1 MKRRAFLRAAFPL
14 LSFWGALAVA
24 LPGVSADAKPVKI
37 AVCGPLTGDQGKQG
51 QDMLRGTQ
59 LAADEWNARGG
70 VLGRPVVIVSGD
82 DQHDPKQARSV
93 AVKMANDGV
102 AGVIGHFNSSCTIP
116 ASDVYTESGIVMIT
130 PASTNPQVTDRGY
143 ENVFR
148 VCGRDDQQGRV
159 AARYA
164 VEILKVKKVA
174 ILHDNTTYGKGLA
187 DEFRKGLGAGVAVAY
202 TGGITQGDLDYK
214 AILTNVKGAGPDLWF
229 FGGIYPE
236 AGRLV
241 KQAREIGLPALF
253 MSGDGTIDQE
263 FLKIAGP
270 AAEGA
275 LVTFGPDH
283 KTLPTAKAFLA
294 AYEKR
299 FGEAGPYS
307 IYAYDAANILLE
319 GIRKAGSLDGEAVSG
334 AIRARAHDGAF
345 GAISFDAKGD
355 VKVAPYI
362 CWRVEKGQFVPC
374 PDNPK

>member
-1 MKRRAFLRAAFPL
+1 MRRLASVLGALPVLGAL
-14 LSFWGALAVA
+14 WGASTAWA
-24 LPGVSADAKPVKI
+24 QPPVKI

-51 QDMLRGTQ
+51 QDMLHGVE
-59 LAADEWNARGG
+59 LAAEEWNAKGG
-70 VLGRPVVIVSGD
+70 VLGRKVAVVSGD

-102 AGVIGHFNSSCTIP
+102 AGVVGHFNSSCTIP
-116 ASDVYTESGIVMIT
+116 ASDVYVENDIVMIT

-143 ENVFR
+143 ELVFR
-148 VCGRDDQQGRV
+148 VCGRDDQQGKV

-164 VEILKVKKVA
+164 REVLKVKKVA

-187 DEFRKGLGAGVAVAY
+187 DEFRKGLGEAVRVAY
-202 TGGITQGDLDYK
+202 YGGIVQNDLDYK
-214 AILTNVKGAGPDLWF
+214 AILSNVKAADPDLWF

-236 AGRLV
+236 AGRLA
-241 KQAREIGLPALF
+241 KQAREIGLSAVL
-253 MSGDGTIDQE
+253 MSGDGTIDPE

-270 AAEGA
+270 AAEGTI
-275 LVTFGPDH
+275 VTFGPDH
-283 KTLPTAKAFLA
+283 KTLPSAKGFLA

-307 IYAYDAANILLE
+307 IYAYDAAHILLA
-319 GIRKAGSLDGEAVSG
+319 GIQKAGSTDGPKVAA
-334 AIRARAHDGAF
+334 AIRSREHAGAF
-345 GAISFDAKGD
+345 GTIAFDEKGD

-362 CWRVEKGQFVPC
+362 CWRVENGAFVPC

>member
-1 MKRRAFLRAAFPL
+1 MRLPAS
-14 LSFWGALAVA
+14 LSATLSVMGVLA
-24 LPGVSADAKPVKI
+24 LPFSGTAAAKDDKPVKI

-51 QDMLRGTQ
+51 QDTLHGVE
-59 LAADEWNARGG
+59 LAAAEWNGKGG
-70 VLGRPVVIVSGD
+70 LLGRPIVIVSGD

-93 AVKMANDGV
+93 AIKMANDGV

-116 ASDVYTESGIVMIT
+116 ASDVYTENNIVMIT

-143 ENVFR
+143 ANVFR

-164 VEILKVKKVA
+164 REVLKVSKVA

-187 DEFRKGLGAGVAVAY
+187 DEFKKGLGAGVTVAY
-202 TGGITQGDLDYK
+202 AGGITQGDLDYK
-214 AILTNVKGAGPDLWF
+214 AILANVKSAGPDLWF

-236 AGRLV
+236 AGRLA
-241 KQAREIGLPALF
+241 KQGREIGLSATF
-253 MSGDGTIDQE
+253 MSGDGTRDPE

-275 LVTFGPDH
+275 ITTFGPDH
-283 KTLPTAKAFLA
+283 AALPTAKNFIA

-299 FGEAGPYS
+299 FGEVGPYS
-307 IYAYDAANILLE
+307 IYAYDAANILFE
-319 GIRKAGSLDGEAVSG
+319 GIRKAGSFDGEAVAG
-334 AIRARAHDGAF
+334 AIRGREHAGAF
-345 GAISFDAKGD
+345 GPISFDSKGD
-355 VKVAPYI
+355 VKTAPYI